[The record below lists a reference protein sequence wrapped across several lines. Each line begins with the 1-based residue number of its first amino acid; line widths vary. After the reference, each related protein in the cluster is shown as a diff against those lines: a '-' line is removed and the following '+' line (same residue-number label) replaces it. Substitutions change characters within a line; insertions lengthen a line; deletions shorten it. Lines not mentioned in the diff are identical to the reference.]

1 MHPIDLDSA
10 RPKSYTGPVPSAKAE
25 ILTRFS
31 TRRENLVSKA
41 FARKD
46 FLIKEVAVSIGGGSR
61 GGTWL
66 PGPDDET
73 PPSPISP
80 IASLIANLDL
90 IEAVRGT
97 ILEAVKAQQFDEVAR
112 AFVPGDTG
120 GSPAIRAA
128 IQEIGAAV
136 VASAAYAA
144 LGGGSAGLPNPDC
157 GGTSLETIP
166 PTLTPVIH
174 VGLAVHRVT
183 ELPRLQK
190 QLAQTVAFVD
200 KAAAAQA
207 PHGTEVAVVRAQLEA
222 TLKNLP
228 R

>member
-1 MHPIDLDSA
+1 LSQAKGHPENRFPDALEAGA
-10 RPKSYTGPVPSAKAE
+10 RVSSQKEIAMPKS
-25 ILTRFS
+25 
-31 TRRENLVSKA
+31 
-41 FARKD
+41 FARRD
-46 FLIKEVAVSIGGGSR
+46 FLVKDLVVSIGSGSR

-80 IASLIANLDL
+80 IASVLANLAL

-97 ILEAVKAQQFDEVAR
+97 ILDAVKAKRFDEVAR
-112 AFVPGDTG
+112 AFVPGDAG
-120 GSPAIRAA
+120 GSPAIRSA
-128 IQEIGAAV
+128 INEIGTAV
-136 VASAAYAA
+136 VASAAWAA
-144 LGGGSAGLPNPDC
+144 LGGGSVGLPNPDC

-166 PTLTPVIH
+166 PTLTPIVH

-183 ELPRLQK
+183 ELPRLKQ
-190 QLAQTVAFVD
+190 QLAQTVAFVE

-207 PHGTEVAVVRAQLEA
+207 PRGDEVAAVRAQLEA
-222 TLKNLP
+222 ALKSLP

>member
-1 MHPIDLDSA
+1 M
-10 RPKSYTGPVPSAKAE
+10 PKS
-25 ILTRFS
+25 
-31 TRRENLVSKA
+31 
-41 FARKD
+41 FARRD
-46 FLIKEVAVSIGGGSR
+46 FLVKDLVVSIGAGSR

-80 IASLIANLDL
+80 IASVLANLAL

-97 ILEAVKAQQFDEVAR
+97 ILDAVKAKRFDEVAR
-112 AFVPGDTG
+112 AFVPGDAG
-120 GSPAIRAA
+120 GSPASRSA
-128 IQEIGAAV
+128 INEIGTAV
-136 VASAAYAA
+136 VASAAWAA
-144 LGGGSAGLPNPDC
+144 LGGGSVGLPNPDC

-166 PTLTPVIH
+166 PTLTPIVH

-183 ELPRLQK
+183 ELPRLKQ
-190 QLAQTVAFVD
+190 QLAQTVAFVE

-207 PHGTEVAVVRAQLEA
+207 PRGDEVAAVRAQLEA
-222 TLKNLP
+222 ALKSLP